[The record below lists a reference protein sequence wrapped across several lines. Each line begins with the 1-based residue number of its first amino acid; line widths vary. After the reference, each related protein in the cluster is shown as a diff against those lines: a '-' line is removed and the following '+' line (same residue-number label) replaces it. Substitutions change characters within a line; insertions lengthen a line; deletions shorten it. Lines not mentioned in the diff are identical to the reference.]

1 MGTESPTSIKP
12 VQKRKDS
19 IEAMFM
25 RQSKA
30 PKSEP
35 VAPCPSFAAVSPP
48 PSTKKGKSK
57 RERSPVETT
66 AGSSQAAATS
76 PSAKHVKAEDPV
88 KPKAVEVEDVDASE
102 ADSDVEILT
111 GPLQLVHHLF
121 HSLSHRSHIRPRGAI
136 RPFILTRSIPELYKS
151 FKGEG

>member
-1 MGTESPTSIKP
+1 MGTESPTFIKP

-66 AGSSQAAATS
+66 AGASQAAATS
-76 PSAKHVKAEDPV
+76 PLAKHVKAGDSV

-102 ADSDVEILT
+102 GDSDVEILA
-111 GPLQLVHHLF
+111 GPLQSVHHLF
-121 HSLSHRSHIRPRGAI
+121 HSLSHRSHILYARGE
-136 RPFILTRSIPELYKS
+136 R
-151 FKGEG
+151 